1 MFNTSMIK
9 KNCKPVGSDVGAWV
23 GSGIGAWV
31 GFGTEI
37 FFSKMTPKHSI
48 NSQFFHQESNKD
60 NSVSNV

>member
-9 KNCKPVGSDVGAWV
+9 KNCKPVGSGVGAWV

-37 FFSKMTPKHSI
+37 FSSKMTPKHYEI
-48 NSQFFHQESNKD
+48 
-60 NSVSNV
+60 VSNASYFWNAYTY